1 MKSTN
6 GLATNRR
13 LIELEASLDI
23 EERRRSGAP
32 ATREDLVNWCGQNN
46 MPLAA
51 GNSYSI
57 RGRKHPMG
65 TSRSATI
72 RTHPRTGFSRAER
85 R

>member
-23 EERRRSGAP
+23 YIDERRRSGAP

-46 MPLAA
+46 LPL
-51 GNSYSI
+51 GI
-57 RGRKHPMG
+57 ELKRVGRMLN
-65 TSRSATI
+65 T
-72 RTHPRTGFSRAER
+72 E
-85 R
+85 